1 MRLNPSTC
9 KFGAFDIVL
18 LDDVVGIWPNPSTM
32 VEVQC
37 FPIPTTPT
45 NMRAFLRF
53 TSYDKNFIRG

>member
-1 MRLNPSTC
+1 MKFNPSMC

-18 LDDVVGIWPNPSTM
+18 LDDVVRIWPDLSTM

-37 FPIPTTPT
+37 FPILTTPT

-53 TSYDKNFIRG
+53 TSYDKNFIKS